1 MGIKLRAMLKI
12 ILSTSEKA
20 SLEASHKRARDLD
33 ESDRL
38 KAILLRSE
46 GWSSQAIAQALR
58 KSPKTI
64 RVYCRDYVR
73 AKKKKNL
80 SRGGSSGKLNN
91 GQTAALIKHLTETL
105 YQHNHQIVSY
115 IKAQY
120 GVDFTIAGL
129 HKWLHRHGFVYK
141 KPKGH
146 PYKADTQLQ
155 EAFINTYN
163 ELKATVPAEEPIL
176 FGDGVHP
183 TQATKLTYGW
193 IKKGTEKAINT
204 TASRTRLNIVGAIE
218 LGAIEKAVIT
228 RYDTI
233 NAENIVDFMTKL
245 RARYPDAPQLHWII
259 DGAGYHKAKIV
270 QDKAKELSIKIHF
283 LPPYSPNL
291 NPIER
296 LWKVMNKHAR
306 NNRFFTCAKEFRQK
320 IDEFFEKTL
329 PEIASSLDS
338 TINDNFQRL

>member
-1 MGIKLRAMLKI
+1 MLKI
-12 ILSTSEKA
+12 ILTTAEKA
-20 SLEASHKRARDLD
+20 SLEASHKGVRDSD

-46 GWSSQAIAQALR
+46 KWSSQAIAQALR
-58 KSPKTI
+58 KSSKTI
-64 RVYCRDYVR
+64 RTYCRDYVR

-80 SRGGSSGKLNN
+80 SRGGSSGKLNKRQSA
-91 GQTAALIKHLTETL
+91 GLIKHLTATL
-105 YQHNHQIVSY
+105 YHHNHQIVSY
-115 IKAQY
+115 IKTQY
-120 GVDFTIAGL
+120 GVDFTVPGL

-141 KPKGH
+141 KPKGR
-146 PYKADTQLQ
+146 PYKAEAERQ
-155 EAFINTYN
+155 EEFINAYN
-163 ELKATVPAEEPIL
+163 DLKATVPVEEPIL

-183 TQATKLTYGW
+183 TQATKLSYGW
-193 IKKGTEKAINT
+193 IKKGVDKAVNT
-204 TASRTRLNIVGAIE
+204 TASRTRLNILGAIE
-218 LGAIEKAVIT
+218 LGALDKAVIA

-233 NAENIVDFMTKL
+233 NSENIVDFMARL
-245 RARYPDAPQLHWII
+245 RARYPDAPKLHWII

-270 QDKAKELSIKIHF
+270 QDKANELNIKIHF

-306 NNRFFTCAKEFRQK
+306 NNRFFSCAKEFRQK
-320 IDEFFEKTL
+320 IDDFFENTL
-329 PEIASSLDS
+329 PKIASSLDS